1 MYKYLIFIIS
11 IFFLAQPGQAQNKVT
26 ENKTI
31 KTVKKE
37 LHKNLNKT
45 SKFGDKTWKA
55 TKRGSKKIYEKT
67 HKSGEVVLKKVK
79 EEAPKKWNAVK
90 KGTKTEYKKLK
101 KKINIQGLKKND

>member
-11 IFFLAQPGQAQNKVT
+11 IFFLAQNGQAQNKVT

-45 SKFGDKTWKA
+45 SQFGDKTLKA
-55 TKRGSKKIYEKT
+55 TKRGSKKIYKKT

-90 KGTKTEYKKLK
+90 KGTKTEHKKLK
-101 KKINIQGLKKND
+101 KKIKSLKK